1 MTNRTSSGKHI
12 FLIGP
17 GGVGGVGKTSH
28 GPGLVA
34 KSGFGLIDLDQ
45 ECCDRIKN
53 IGTFIDTKGYLAR
66 A

>member
-17 GGVGGVGKTSH
+17 GGVGKTTL
-28 GPGLVA
+28 GPGLAA
-34 KSGFGLIDLDQ
+34 KPGFGLIGLDQ
-45 ECCDRIKN
+45 EYCDRIEG
-53 IGTFIDTKGYLAR
+53 IGTFINTRGYLAL